1 MSSES
6 ADNLGRIGNRLLA
19 LEKRVN
25 NELSEL
31 RQALTDAYG
40 HFEGLD
46 VRAEVREGIG
56 AGLEPDEY
64 DAITYSPVPDKFSE
78 WADQAEKDIAK
89 RLPNLTY
96 IGEDEDGVPLVADFE
111 VKIRLPALY
120 LAMGRRAKNRYEWLK
135 ENPYEEWRK
144 QWLK

>member
-1 MSSES
+1 MK
-6 ADNLGRIGNRLLA
+6 DNDSIGGIGNRLLA

-25 NELSEL
+25 KELSEL
-31 RQALTDAYG
+31 KQRLTDAYA
-40 HFEGLD
+40 HFEELGTKP
-46 VRAEVREGIG
+46 RVREETTPDT
-56 AGLEPDEY
+56 EPY
-64 DAITYSPVPDKFSE
+64 DPIPYSPVPDKFSE
-78 WADQAEKDIAK
+78 WAEQAEEDIAK

-96 IGEDEDGVPLVADFE
+96 IGEDEDGVPVVADFE

-120 LAMGRRAKNRYEWLK
+120 LAMGRRVKNRYEWLK